1 MNNKWRI
8 PYSEPFLNEKT
19 RIDLLD
25 AFDASELSGNG
36 VATRTLESQLSSL
49 LNTEFGLTVSNG
61 SAALRLAFQS
71 LGLRPGMKVILP
83 GWGFHVASNVAHSM
97 GASIEYID
105 VDIDSWC
112 MDLDLIEE
120 CIESDND
127 NYIVLIHTLG
137 NSSHLEKTEKV
148 KKLSNVHII
157 EDAAEAIFSSYKG
170 SHLGTLFDVGTYSFH
185 AAKTVTTGEG
195 GFITLGNQKLF
206 EVAKLLRNHGMT
218 PDRPYFHHLPGD
230 NFRLSNLLSAIG
242 LSQIENI
249 NVIIEKRKNIYQQ
262 YFAELKD
269 SKAKF
274 LLPTDPDG
282 FFPWG
287 VGVRCGKYRDEV
299 MKRLQNVGIDSRPGF
314 SSAALLPYFDVAKGD
329 KQLTNSS
336 TLANEVV
343 LLPHYPS
350 LTQDVVSEICEVV
363 SKCLN

>member
-8 PYSEPFLNEKT
+8 PYSEPYLNEKT

-36 VATRTLESQLSSL
+36 AATRTLESQLSSL
-49 LNTEFGLTVSNG
+49 LNADFGLTVSNG
-61 SAALRLAFQS
+61 SAALRLAFQT

-97 GASIEYID
+97 GATIEYID

-112 MDLDLIEE
+112 MDLDSIEQ
-120 CIESDND
+120 CIESNND
-127 NYIVLIHTLG
+127 NFIVLIHTLG
-137 NSSHLEKTEKV
+137 NSSHLDKIEKV

-157 EDAAEAIFSSYKG
+157 EDAAEALFSVYKG
-170 SHLGTLFDVGTYSFH
+170 SHLGTLFDIGTYSFH
-185 AAKTVTTGEG
+185 AAKTITTGEG
-195 GFITLGNQKLF
+195 GFITLGNKKLF

-218 PDRPYFHHLPGD
+218 PERPYFHHLPGD

-249 NVIIEKRKNIYQQ
+249 NVIIEKRKKIYEQ
-262 YFAELKD
+262 YYVELKD

-274 LLPTDPDG
+274 LMPTDPEV

-287 VGVRCGKYRDEV
+287 VGIRCGKYRDEV
-299 MKRLQNVGIDSRPGF
+299 IQKLQKAGIDSRPGF
-314 SSAALLPYFDVAKGD
+314 SSAALLPHFDSAKGN
-329 KQLTNSS
+329 KELFNSNI
-336 TLANEVV
+336 LASEVV

-350 LTQDVVSEICEVV
+350 LTEEMVSEICEVV
-363 SKCLN
+363 SKSLN